1 MIIVDAGHGG
11 TKWVQKYKRNGYNL
25 LIYKGIRHYENNAFF
40 YKNDIIKIINI
51 YLEVVAD
58 E

>member
-1 MIIVDAGHGG
+1 MVIVDAGHGG

-40 YKNDIIKIINI
+40 SNKKEEKFIF
-51 YLEVVAD
+51 LH
-58 E
+58 